1 MNPDLSKK
9 AVEKIEKLCAHG
21 CSEVNQ
27 LLERAKNGNHIEE
40 LSEFDHAEIKR
51 ILDELDQIMSV
62 YTQHD

>member
-9 AVEKIEKLCAHG
+9 AVEKIERLCAQG

-40 LSEFDHAEIKR
+40 LAEFDHAEIKR

>member
-1 MNPDLSKK
+1 MNPELSKK
-9 AVEKIEKLCAHG
+9 ALEKIETLCSHG
-21 CSEVNQ
+21 CSEVNK

-40 LSEFDHAEIKR
+40 LSEFDHDEIKQ

>member
-9 AVEKIEKLCAHG
+9 AVEKIEKLCAQG

-27 LLERAKNGNHIEE
+27 LLKRAKNGNHIEE

-62 YTQHD
+62 YTQQD